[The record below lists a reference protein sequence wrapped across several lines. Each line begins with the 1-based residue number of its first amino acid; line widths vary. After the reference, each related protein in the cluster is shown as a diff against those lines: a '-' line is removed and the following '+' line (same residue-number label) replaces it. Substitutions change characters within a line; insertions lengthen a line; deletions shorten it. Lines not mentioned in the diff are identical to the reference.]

1 MDVYAFADTFLQ
13 PYQRKG
19 QEIIPTYCPYC
30 HGGDHKDKYTFALN
44 VDRQVFKC
52 QRGSCGR
59 QGHFTQLCRDFGVQA
74 DQSMTLEPF
83 RKEKHYAS
91 PRGEGSPLAKQA
103 EEYLKLRGIS
113 KQTLETCGV
122 RSDADGNIQFNYL
135 DASGT
140 HVFTKYRP
148 SHEVQKGTGER
159 KAWRDKDTK
168 PVLYLMHLCSPE
180 KPLIIVEGEIDCL
193 SLVECGID
201 NAVSVPSGTQDLTF
215 LDTCFDWLQQFHSI
229 TLFVDNDAPG
239 QELAAKLISRLGEC
253 RISTVPLELYRG
265 CKDANELLYRHG
277 KDAVIEAVA
286 GAKLVPVAG
295 LLELADVK
303 PLDLE
308 SIERVSSGIKAL
320 DDILGGF
327 MAGQL
332 TVWTGKRGEGKSTL
346 LGQMMIEAVESGVK
360 VCAYSGELQA
370 TYFQYCIDLQC
381 AGPKYVMYRKD
392 PLRDTQAAYVT
403 KGMRDRIHDWYRGR
417 FYIYDNLIVQSNEVE
432 NVMNVFTYAVKRYN
446 CKVFMVDNLMTL
458 QNDGDDRSFYRK
470 QSVFTG
476 QLVDFAKK
484 YNVHVHLV
492 AHPRKTDR
500 DLGNDDIAGS
510 GDITNR
516 ADNVIT
522 VSRLS
527 EAERAQNG
535 ADSVLRVIKNRFYGK
550 AGEIGLNFCTTSRR
564 FYLPSTGN
572 TRQYGWLDGEPVYT
586 EIGETEELPW

>member
-1 MDVYAFADTFLQ
+1 M
-13 PYQRKG
+13 
-19 QEIIPTYCPYC
+19 
-30 HGGDHKDKYTFALN
+30 
-44 VDRQVFKC
+44 
-52 QRGSCGR
+52 
-59 QGHFTQLCRDFGVQA
+59 
-74 DQSMTLEPF
+74 
-83 RKEKHYAS
+83 
-91 PRGEGSPLAKQA
+91 
-103 EEYLKLRGIS
+103 
-113 KQTLETCGV
+113 
-122 RSDADGNIQFNYL
+122 
-135 DASGT
+135 
-140 HVFTKYRP
+140 
-148 SHEVQKGTGER
+148 
-159 KAWRDKDTK
+159 
-168 PVLYLMHLCSPE
+168 
-180 KPLIIVEGEIDCL
+180 EGEIDCL

-229 TLFVDNDAPG
+229 TLFADNDAPG
-239 QELAAKLISRLGEC
+239 QELAAKLISRLGEY
-253 RISTVPLELYRG
+253 RISMVPLELYRG

-277 KDAVIEAVA
+277 KDAVVEAVA

-346 LGQMMIEAVESGVK
+346 LGQLMIEAVESGSK

-381 AGPKYVMYRKD
+381 AGPKYVMYRED
-392 PLRDTQAAYVT
+392 PLRDTQAAYIT

-417 FYIYDNLIVQSNEVE
+417 FYIYDNTIAQSNEVE
-432 NVMNVFTYAVKRYN
+432 NVMNVFTYALKRYD

-500 DLGNDDIAGS
+500 DLGNDDISGS

-550 AGEIGLNFCTTSRR
+550 IGEIGLNFCTTSRR

-572 TRQYGWLDGEPVYT
+572 TRQYGWINGEPVYT